1 MSGVQTSLALQD
13 RLTGPLTRMMRAM
26 DRTIGIMERMDRTA
40 NSVDTRGLQRA
51 RSEIQSAAADLERLR
66 SSASGAAAGGLQML
80 QNQYT
85 NLPGPINVASGA
97 VRKFF
102 AGFAGAAAAI
112 LSIQALKEGYQDF
125 IRAADEYTSTSARLA
140 LINDGL
146 QTQAELQEKVYQ
158 AAQRSLT
165 PYNDLANS
173 VAKLNLLASDAFTGG
188 NDEAIRFSELMGK
201 AFSLSNAS
209 TQERQAGMYQLTQAM
224 AAGKL
229 QGDEFRSIMENAPK
243 LAEAISNSMGISKG
257 ALKELSSEGVITAD
271 IIKSSLFQAAEEIE
285 TQFNSLPLTFADAAV
300 VFKNWASRS
309 FEPLFVRF
317 NQFVNSDA
325 FDTLAGHA
333 MWFVNI
339 FTAGMG
345 LMFDALEWFYGMVGR
360 VGQFFNDN
368 WAWIAPILTVIG
380 ASLGTIGLILV
391 GLATKWALVS
401 AATAVATAAQ
411 WAFDRAMYAFPGTW
425 ILLAFVAVISLV
437 IYALINWANQTAAV
451 LGFISGLF
459 TTLIT
464 AIWNQFVLLWNFI
477 AIFAEFLLNVFFDPV
492 YAVKKL
498 FYDMA
503 KMTFDY
509 MASMAGSFDNA
520 ANVLANVFVSGAN
533 IAIGAINGLIK
544 ALNMIP
550 GVDIGEVSKV
560 NPAAVS
566 NLSSRLTNF
575 ANNLE
580 APAKGKNTVSIPR
593 LEFNSLPDAFN
604 AGNSFGQTLS
614 NKMSSGLTKV
624 ADKISSVIKGP
635 KGMDENP
642 FKSTLGDSVLNSP
655 GALKDAANPT
665 GGKLDK
671 VGKIDDEIN
680 ISDEDIKLLRE
691 LAEIKSIQNFVTL
704 TPTVQMQTGD
714 IRNDVDVNKIIS
726 DIEEAMINEVARS
739 AEGDFS

>member
-26 DRTIGIMERMDRTA
+26 DRTIGVMERMDRTA

-66 SSASGAAAGGLQML
+66 SSASSAAATGIHSL

-85 NLPGPINVASGA
+85 NLPGPINIASGA
-97 VRKFF
+97 IRNFF
-102 AGFAGAAAAI
+102 ASFTGAAAAI
-112 LSIQALKEGYQDF
+112 LSIQALKEGFQDF
-125 IRAADEYTSTSARLA
+125 IKAADTYVSTSARLSN
-140 LINDGL
+140 INDGL
-146 QTQAELQEKVYQ
+146 QTQAELQDKIYQ
-158 AAQRSLT
+158 SSQRSLT
-165 PYNDLANS
+165 NYNDMASS
-173 VAKLNLLASDAFTGG
+173 VAKLNLLATDAFSS
-188 NDEAIRFSELMGK
+188 NNEAIRFSELMSKSFAISG
-201 AFSLSNAS
+201 AS
-209 TQERQAGMYQLTQAM
+209 TQERQGGMYQLTQAM
-224 AAGKL
+224 ASGRL
-229 QGDEFRSIMENAPK
+229 QGDEFRSITENAPL
-243 LAEAISNSMGISKG
+243 LAKAIADSMDVSMGK
-257 ALKELSSEGVITAD
+257 LKEMSSEGVISAD
-271 IIKSSLFQAAEEIE
+271 IIKNALFQAADEIE
-285 TQFNSLPLTFADAAV
+285 SKFNSMPLTFADAMT
-300 VFKNWASRS
+300 VFGNWASRS

-325 FDTLAGHA
+325 FDTLAGQA

-437 IYALINWANQTAAV
+437 IYALINWADQTAAV
-451 LGFISGLF
+451 LGFIAGLF

-477 AIFAEFLLNVFFDPV
+477 TTFAEFLLNVFFDPV

-503 KMTFDY
+503 KVTIDY

-580 APAKGKNTVSIPR
+580 APAKGKNTVNIPR
-593 LEFNSLPDAFN
+593 LEFKSLPDAFN
-604 AGNSFGQTLS
+604 AGNSFGKSLS
-614 NKMSSGLTKV
+614 QSASNALTKV
-624 ADKISSVIKGP
+624 ADKVSSVIKGP

-642 FKSTLGDSVLNSP
+642 FKETLGDSLLNSP

-714 IRNDVDVNKIIS
+714 IRNEVDVEKVVS
-726 DIEEAMINEVARS
+726 SIEDRMIKEVARS
-739 AEGDFS
+739 AEGVYS